1 MRVLFRFFAVLGT
14 AAVASLNAAA
24 QSGPSAQ
31 AGPVA
36 HIDTTPSRI
45 IPARAT
51 TYDGKLNV
59 PEGFTVTKYA
69 TVQNARAMIVAPD
82 GSVYVSTPGKN
93 AISRLIDE
101 NHDGVADT
109 VMVVLT
115 GLDRPH
121 GMAFHKGK
129 FYVAN
134 TGGVVRFALDE
145 KGIPTGAPEQVNR
158 FDPGKNHWTR
168 SIVFGAD
175 DRMYVSIGSTCN
187 ICVETS
193 PERAAVMVYD
203 ENGQNGKLYSRGLR
217 NAVGM
222 AVNPTT
228 KQIWVTQHERD
239 NLQPDHQDLPTEE
252 INILSAG
259 KDYGWP
265 YCHGPKIP
273 NPEFHDQ
280 ARCNRTVSPALRMQ
294 AHSAPLG
301 ITFLDKATT
310 FPEEWR
316 GDALVAFHG
325 SWNRDV
331 PTGAK
336 VVRIR
341 VKNGKPVSY
350 EDFITGWQ
358 NEAGARWGRP
368 VDFAVLRDGSVLV
381 SDDAGNTIFRVTA
394 SK

>member
-1 MRVLFRFFAVLGT
+1 MRALLPTLTVVATFACS
-14 AAVASLNAAA
+14 AVGAY
-24 QSGPSAQ
+24 AQ
-31 AGPVA
+31 ADPGAP
-36 HIDTTPSRI
+36 IDTTPSRLV
-45 IPARAT
+45 PARVT

-59 PEGFTVTKYA
+59 PAGFSVTRYA

-82 GSVYVSTPGKN
+82 GSVYVSTPGRN
-93 AISRLIDE
+93 AVVRLTDD

-109 VMVVLT
+109 AIVVLT

-121 GMAFHKGK
+121 GMAFHDGK

-134 TGGVVRFALDE
+134 TGGVVRFALDAN
-145 KGIPTGAPEQVNR
+145 GVPTGAPEQLNR

-175 DRMYVSIGSTCN
+175 NKMYVSIGSTCN
-187 ICVETS
+187 LCVETS
-193 PERAAVMVYD
+193 PERATVMQYD
-203 ENGQNGKLYSRGLR
+203 ADGQHGRVYSRGLR

-222 AVNPTT
+222 AVNPGT

-239 NLQPDHQDLPTEE
+239 NLEPDHQDLPAEE
-252 INILSAG
+252 INLLRMG

-265 YCHGPKIP
+265 YCHGRKIP
-273 NPEFHDQ
+273 NPEYHNQ
-280 ARCNRTVSPALRMQ
+280 ARCNRTESPALRMQ

-301 ITFLDKATT
+301 ITFLNKATA
-310 FPEEWR
+310 FPVEWHN
-316 GDALVAFHG
+316 DALVAFHG

-341 VKNGKPVSY
+341 VRNGRPVSY

-358 NEAGARWGRP
+358 TESGTRWGRP
-368 VDFAVLRDGSVLV
+368 VDFAVLKDGSVLV
-381 SDDAGNTIFRVTA
+381 SDDTGGTIFRVTA
-394 SK
+394 AK

>member
-1 MRVLFRFFAVLGT
+1 MRGSFYTLAVLGMATFSAAGLEAQTGPT
-14 AAVASLNAAA
+14 AS
-24 QSGPSAQ
+24 
-31 AGPVA
+31 
-36 HIDTTPSRI
+36 IDTTPSRLV
-45 IPARAT
+45 PARAQT
-51 TYDGKLNV
+51 LDGKLSV
-59 PEGFTVTKYA
+59 PTGFTVTKYA
-69 TVQNARAMIVAPD
+69 SVPSARAMVVGPD
-82 GSVYVSTPGKN
+82 GSVYVSTPN
-93 AISRLIDE
+93 RNTIVRVLDT
-101 NHDGVADT
+101 NNDGVADST
-109 VMVVLT
+109 SAVLTT

-121 GMAFHKGK
+121 GMAFHGGK

-134 TGGVVRFALDE
+134 TGGVVRFALTAD
-145 KGIPTGAPEQVNR
+145 GVPTGAAEQLNR
-158 FDPGKNHWTR
+158 YDGGTGHWTR
-168 SIVFGAD
+168 SILFGTD
-175 DRMYVSIGSTCN
+175 GKMYVSIGSSCN
-187 ICVETS
+187 ICIEKAE
-193 PERAAVMVYD
+193 ERATVMQYD
-203 ENGQNGKLYSRGLR
+203 ADGQNGRVYSSGLR

-252 INILSAG
+252 LNLLRDG

-280 ARCNRTVSPALRMQ
+280 ARCNRTESPALRMQ

-301 ITFLDKATT
+301 MTFLDKATS
-310 FPEEWR
+310 FPADWR

-325 SWNRDV
+325 SWNRDT

-336 VVRIR
+336 VVRVR
-341 VKNGKPVSY
+341 VRNGRPVSY

-358 NEAGARWGRP
+358 GETGARWGRP

-381 SDDAGNTIFRVTA
+381 SDDNGGTIFRVT
-394 SK
+394 SSR